1 MCLLVTSFPADF
13 SVLSS
18 PYFSLALILSIA
30 FLPYCWIFYGVPL
43 FFFFINRVLGC
54 LLLNT
59 SRSSLPPSLSFSP
72 PFCYSDLL
80 RIFIYLLG
88 HLCAGHLLDLSST
101 ARLAEMVS
109 AEPVVM
115 PWQALHTSQAACFA
129 HPSIAGAGLFPG
141 AVRGSLFHM
150 GGMCPLQNSIWSH
163 RWCCDSRSQK
173 NSAAIA
179 AVLDA
184 WPLLKHGNE
193 LLLFHPELSAGTLVM
208 VSQSAS
214 SDGTTVP
221 VLLYINSKNRKS
233 WYTT

>member
-1 MCLLVTSFPADF
+1 MSPSQYLTE
-13 SVLSS
+13 LSS
-18 PYFSLALILSIA
+18 SQPLIFPSI
-30 FLPYCWIFYGVPL
+30 LL
-43 FFFFINRVLGC
+43 F
-54 LLLNT
+54 
-59 SRSSLPPSLSFSP
+59 P
-72 PFCYSDLL
+72 DLFH
-80 RIFIYLLG
+80 IFIYIVG

-129 HPSIAGAGLFPG
+129 HPGIAGAVLFPG
-141 AVRGSLFHM
+141 AVRGSFFHM
-150 GGMCPLQNSIWSH
+150 GGMHPLQNSIWSH

-173 NSAAIA
+173 KSAAVA

-184 WPLLKHGNE
+184 WPLLKHDNE
-193 LLLFHPELSAGTLVM
+193 LLLFHPEVSAGSLVM